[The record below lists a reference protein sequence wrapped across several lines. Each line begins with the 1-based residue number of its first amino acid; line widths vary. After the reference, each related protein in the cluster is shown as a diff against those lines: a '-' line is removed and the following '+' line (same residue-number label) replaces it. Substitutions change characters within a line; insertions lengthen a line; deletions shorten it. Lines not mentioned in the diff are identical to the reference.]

1 MSILLLT
8 ISNDEFYRRWME
20 MKEEPDNLDYLHP
33 VRGVTIGNNHQR

>member
-20 MKEEPDNLDYLHP
+20 MKEEPDN
-33 VRGVTIGNNHQR
+33 GSGNLAGGAEW